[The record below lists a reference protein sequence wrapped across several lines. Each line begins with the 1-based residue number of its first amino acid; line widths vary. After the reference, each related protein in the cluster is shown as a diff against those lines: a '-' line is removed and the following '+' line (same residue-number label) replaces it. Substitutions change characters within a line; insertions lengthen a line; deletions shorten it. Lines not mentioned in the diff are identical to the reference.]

1 MSSWK
6 TRHPLAEAGPSE
18 AIEPHGLK
26 GLRTTRLILV
36 EDGADWPVLASARP
50 IETMVIAQS
59 GDSYAAF
66 AARTMRKLSTIAS
79 TDRSIRAALIAVD
92 SGPTDRAELSMK
104 TCGRAEIARTVAA
117 HMRTTG
123 GGEIVLF
130 APPAVESQSR
140 YALVALADA
149 LLAELASD
157 DLGISLQFGLP
168 KPAPRSS
175 VGRLKSS
182 TRIKRVAG

>member
-1 MSSWK
+1 MSSSWK
-6 TRHPLAEAGPSE
+6 AKHALAEAGSPGR
-18 AIEPHGLK
+18 IEGHGVA

-36 EDGADWPVLASARP
+36 EDGAEWPVLASARP

-59 GDSYAAF
+59 GDNYPAF
-66 AARTMRKLSTIAS
+66 AARTMRKLSTLSS

-92 SGPTDRAELSMK
+92 AGPARQDELTVK

-130 APPAVESQSR
+130 ASPSAESQSR

-157 DLGISLQFGLP
+157 DLGISLQFGVP
-168 KPAPRSS
+168 KAPRAS
-175 VGRLKSS
+175 VTRTKSGTRLK
-182 TRIKRVAG
+182 RVVG

>member
-6 TRHPLAEAGPSE
+6 AKHPLAGAESAGR
-18 AIEPHGLK
+18 IEGHGLT

-36 EDGADWPVLASARP
+36 EDGAQWPVLASARP

-59 GDSYAAF
+59 GDSYPAF
-66 AARTMRKLSTIAS
+66 AARTMRKLSTLS
-79 TDRSIRAALIAVD
+79 GSDRSIRAALIAVHAGASSSD
-92 SGPTDRAELSMK
+92 DLSIK

-117 HMRTTG
+117 HMRSTG

-130 APPAVESQSR
+130 ASPSAESQSR

-157 DLGISLQFGLP
+157 DLGISLQFGVP

-175 VGRLKSS
+175 VTRAKSGTRL
-182 TRIKRVAG
+182 KRVAG